1 LYIGAQVMLSRSLV
15 LIVLLVSSWACTG
28 TDGPPPDR
36 SWLRGATLNAAPGRE
51 FALEPASTPYWTLE
65 RRGDALL
72 VSNTSLGSGVTSV
85 LYAKEAPARLA
96 WEVRAEFLQEGIEGG
111 WGVEFAYRDGEAYRA
126 LIYASGRFCVDRA
139 FGEYPEFI
147 HCVTRLP
154 AIRTGEEENTLGLE
168 VDGPR
173 VRVLVNGRLALEFD
187 DERLQPGALA
197 FAVAGSGARVLF
209 HDGELHDLSR
219 KAGTNH

>member
-1 LYIGAQVMLSRSLV
+1 MRLFCCLC
-15 LIVLLVSSWACTG
+15 VLLVSSWACTG

-36 SWLRGATLNAAPGRE
+36 TWLRGATLDAAPGRD
-51 FALEPASTPYWTLE
+51 FLAKPATTPYWEIE

-72 VSNTSLGSGVTSV
+72 VSNTSLGSGVTPV
-85 LYAKEAPARLA
+85 LYARSSPARLA
-96 WEVRAEFLQEGIEGG
+96 WEVRAELLRKGIEGG
-111 WGVEFAYRDGEAYRA
+111 WGVEFAYKDGEAYRA

-154 AIRTGEEENTLGLE
+154 AIRIGEEENTLGLE
-168 VDGPR
+168 VDGPH

-187 DERLQPGALA
+187 DERLQPGSLAL
-197 FAVAGSGARVLF
+197 AVAGAGAKVLF
-209 HDGELHDLSR
+209 HHGELHDISR
-219 KAGTNH
+219 GAGGKH

>member
-1 LYIGAQVMLSRSLV
+1 MMTSTGLLTLLALGALTV
-15 LIVLLVSSWACTG
+15 ACTG

-36 SWLRGATLNAAPGRE
+36 KWLRGAALEAAPGRV
-51 FALEPASTPYWTLE
+51 FAADPPSTPYWIFE

-72 VSNTSLGSGVTSV
+72 VSNTALGSGVTPVVYSKQV
-85 LYAKEAPARLA
+85 PERLA
-96 WEVRAEFLQEGIEGG
+96 WEVRGALLHEGIDGG
-111 WGVEFAYRDGEAYRA
+111 WGVEFGLRGGEAYRA

-154 AIRTGEEENTLGLE
+154 AIRVGEEENTLGLE

-173 VRVLVNGRLALEFD
+173 VRVWVNGVRALEFE
-187 DERLQPGALA
+187 DERLLPGGLAL
-197 FAVAGSGARVLF
+197 AVAGAGAKVLF
-209 HDGELHDLSR
+209 RGGDLRDLSR
-219 KAGTNH
+219 TGDVPR